1 MNVRIHFENLSAGMK
16 AKLDP
21 SHRANSNSVLNLRK
35 SYGNSPS
42 SLGDATG
49 KHRLS
54 LTSGKKYL

>member
-21 SHRANSNSVLNLRK
+21 SYRTNGNSVLNLRK
-35 SYGNSPS
+35 LHGNSPR

-54 LTSGKKYL
+54 LKSGKKHL